1 MTQRDELLR
10 EEQQVKRHVSYAL
23 QSYVQWGWRGDY
35 QELRRELTQEAW
47 LGLLLGRRRGQDS
60 KHVDNAIRR
69 ALNRWWRRE
78 REWLEHVEV
87 RSIDAPGL

>member
-1 MTQRDELLR
+1 MAPWDELLR
-10 EEQQVKRHVSYAL
+10 EEPRIKRHVSYAL
-23 QSYVQWGWRGDY
+23 QSYLQWGWRGDY
-35 QELRRELTQEAW
+35 QELRQELTQEAW
-47 LGLLLGRRRGQDS
+47 LGLLESLRQGRK